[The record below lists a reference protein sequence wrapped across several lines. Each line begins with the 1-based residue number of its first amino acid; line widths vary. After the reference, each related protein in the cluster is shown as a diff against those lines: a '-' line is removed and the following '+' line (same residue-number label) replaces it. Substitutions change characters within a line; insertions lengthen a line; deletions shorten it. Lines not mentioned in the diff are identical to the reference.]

1 MLRFYVRAVK
11 EQRSQLL
18 ERLPKVDQIYCEE
31 MREDN
36 AQTRRILGRVVDIR

>member
-11 EQRSQLL
+11 EQRFQLL

-36 AQTRRILGRVVDIR
+36 GQTRRILGRVVDIR